1 MGEVIFK
8 HMKITV
14 KQLRSVIKEE
24 ITRAL
29 KEGRRQDLEFQP
41 GMPGFGKG
49 PASFEEF
56 MSRVK
61 ELGCTLGQFKGDFHG
76 ASSLISGV
84 YRRDLDHR
92 TAAEV
97 NMAVAIEKGEKGD
110 LAKLEKLVASA
121 PEDVASG
128 AKRLQQ
134 DMDNYGKD

>member
-1 MGEVIFK
+1 
-8 HMKITV
+8 MKITV

-29 KEGRRQDLEFQP
+29 KEGERQDLEFQP
-41 GMPGFGKG
+41 DMPGFGKG

-56 MSRVK
+56 KARVK

-84 YRRDLDHR
+84 YRRDLGHR

-97 NMAVAIEKGEKGD
+97 NMAAAIEKGD
-110 LAKLEKLVASA
+110 LEKLEKLVASA

-128 AKRLQQ
+128 AKWLQR

>member
-1 MGEVIFK
+1 MGEVIFR

-29 KEGRRQDLEFQP
+29 KEGERQDLEFHP

-56 MSRVK
+56 MARVE
-61 ELGCTLGQFKGDFHG
+61 ELGCTLDEFKGDFHG

-84 YRRDLDHR
+84 YRRDVSNR

-97 NMAVAIEKGEKGD
+97 NMAAAIEKGD

-128 AKRLQQ
+128 AKWLQR
-134 DMDNYGKD
+134 DMDKYRKD

>member
-1 MGEVIFK
+1 
-8 HMKITV
+8 MKITV

-29 KEGRRQDLEFQP
+29 KKGRRQDLEFQR
-41 GMPGFGKG
+41 GMPDFGKG

-56 MSRVK
+56 EARVK
-61 ELGCTLGQFKGDFHG
+61 DLKCTLDEFKGDFHG

-97 NMAVAIEKGEKGD
+97 KMAVAIEKGE
-110 LAKLEKLVASA
+110 LAKLKRLVASA

-128 AKRLQQ
+128 AKWLQRQ
-134 DMDNYGKD
+134 MAPAGHG

>member
-1 MGEVIFK
+1 
-8 HMKITV
+8 MKITV

-29 KEGRRQDLEFQP
+29 VEGRRQDLEFQP

-56 MSRVK
+56 MARVVA
-61 ELGCTLGQFKGDFHG
+61 LGCTLDEFKGDFHG

-84 YRRDLDHR
+84 YRRDVSNR

-97 NMAVAIEKGEKGD
+97 NMAAAIEKGE

-128 AKRLQQ
+128 AQWLQR
-134 DMDNYGKD
+134 DMDKYRKD